1 MGGASIRKGRK
12 MPGRMGVERVSV
24 KNAKV
29 VKVDAEKNLIAIRG
43 AVPGAKGTLIEIR
56 SQI

>member
-1 MGGASIRKGRK
+1 MEYWI
-12 MPGRMGVERVSV
+12 SV

-29 VKVDAEKNLIAIRG
+29 VKVDAQKNLIAIRG